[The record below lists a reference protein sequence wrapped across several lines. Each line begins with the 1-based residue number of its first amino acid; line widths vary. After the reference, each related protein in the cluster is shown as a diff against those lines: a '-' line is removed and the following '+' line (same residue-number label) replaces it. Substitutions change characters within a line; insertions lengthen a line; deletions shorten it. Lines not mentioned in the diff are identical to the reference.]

1 MYLFTVIIVTLIFL
15 QPKWIKNKNVVAIL
29 GRFKCDVLHRRFLFL
44 DQHLQSLKKKTL
56 VLGHFPN
63 DSLA

>member
-1 MYLFTVIIVTLIFL
+1 MYLFTVIIIVTLIFL

-29 GRFKCDVLHRRFLFL
+29 GRFKCNVLHHKFLFL
-44 DQHLQSLKKKTL
+44 DQHLPPLKKKTL

-63 DSLA
+63 D